1 MRICEIKSVKEIS
14 ILILVIIIQYSIE
27 IEYSESNR
35 FLILKYFF
43 EESNVNKI
51 NKIEPLWIRHS
62 VDFAI

>member
-51 NKIEPLWIRHS
+51 NKIEPL
-62 VDFAI
+62 